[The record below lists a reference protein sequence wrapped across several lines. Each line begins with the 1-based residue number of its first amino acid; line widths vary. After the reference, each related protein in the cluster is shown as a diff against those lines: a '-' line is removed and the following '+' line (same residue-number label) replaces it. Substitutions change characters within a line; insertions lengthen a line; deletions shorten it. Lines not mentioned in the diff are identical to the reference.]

1 MLANIA
7 ITITTCISQY
17 RVSLCHREWL
27 DLKLHRLIRPFCYEI
42 CVISSA
48 LMEAHDAALKQ
59 SQTRRPVR
67 HAHTLTVVVGPNVK
81 TIIMS
86 CTYYTYKHAY
96 THTQVKKQTQITAI
110 IHPTFSSCYTKKSTP
125 RKAVAMETMG
135 IN

>member
-1 MLANIA
+1 MKNEKNKMLGNIA
-7 ITITTCISQY
+7 TTTTTCVSQY

-59 SQTRRPVR
+59 SQTMRPVR

-86 CTYYTYKHAY
+86 CTYYTCKHAY
-96 THTQVKKQTQITAI
+96 THRL
-110 IHPTFSSCYTKKSTP
+110 KSR
-125 RKAVAMETMG
+125 RKLQQSFILHFLPVTRKNRHLEKL
-135 IN
+135 